1 MWEINQVRALC
12 TLPAAD
18 LNYKLELKRSSIEEI
33 REAVGTMKKLGGK
46 HKGRISACE
55 MELKK
60 REKDE
65 QRKD

>member
-1 MWEINQVRALC
+1 MREINQVRTLC

-33 REAVGTMKKLGGK
+33 REAVETMKLGGK

-55 MELKK
+55 RELKK

-65 QRKD
+65 QSKD